1 VTQPL
6 RSLIVEPNSQGGHW
20 HYAVTLARALHRRGV
35 DVRVATLFPYEAID
49 GTDDIHILTLGRG
62 ANGESERLWLP
73 YRRVLDHAHKVRMLV
88 QTVRE
93 FRPHIVH
100 LHGAL
105 GKFDFS
111 YFRLLKRYGAR
122 VVFTAHDL
130 TPWRWP
136 DDLLRYRS
144 ADRIL
149 VLSGNGVSDLRNYG
163 VDESKIVQIPHIS
176 YRQLVGNK
184 PLPREEA
191 KASLGL
197 PSGASALLFFGRIEP
212 RKGLEML
219 IDAHARLTRERSNIY
234 LIVAG
239 EPGEVFGHYIQ
250 KIEELSLSSRVILD
264 LRYIPF
270 DRVKVYFSAADV
282 VVLPYRRIYQSG
294 VLQLAYA
301 FGRPVVVTDIGGI
314 SEAVEADGTG
324 LISAPDADSLAHAI
338 LRLLTDKELASSM
351 GEQGLLVARTRYSW
365 EAVSE
370 RVIST
375 YRNLLGL
382 SSIGA
387 GEGDR
392 EPEAFRTGHQ
402 SDGR

>member
-1 VTQPL
+1 
-6 RSLIVEPNSQGGHW
+6 
-20 HYAVTLARALHRRGV
+20 
-35 DVRVATLFPYEAID
+35 
-49 GTDDIHILTLGRG
+49 
-62 ANGESERLWLP
+62 
-73 YRRVLDHAHKVRMLV
+73 
-88 QTVRE
+88 
-93 FRPHIVH
+93 
-100 LHGAL
+100 
-105 GKFDFS
+105 
-111 YFRLLKRYGAR
+111 
-122 VVFTAHDL
+122 
-130 TPWRWP
+130 
-136 DDLLRYRS
+136 
-144 ADRIL
+144 
-149 VLSGNGVSDLRNYG
+149 
-163 VDESKIVQIPHIS
+163 
-176 YRQLVGNK
+176 
-184 PLPREEA
+184 
-191 KASLGL
+191 
-197 PSGASALLFFGRIEP
+197 
-212 RKGLEML
+212 
-219 IDAHARLTRERSNIY
+219 

-239 EPGEVFGHYIQ
+239 EPGEAFGHYIQ
-250 KIEELSLSSRVILD
+250 KIEELSLSSQVILD

-324 LISAPDADSLAHAI
+324 LISAPDAESLAHAI

-402 SDGR
+402 SDGP